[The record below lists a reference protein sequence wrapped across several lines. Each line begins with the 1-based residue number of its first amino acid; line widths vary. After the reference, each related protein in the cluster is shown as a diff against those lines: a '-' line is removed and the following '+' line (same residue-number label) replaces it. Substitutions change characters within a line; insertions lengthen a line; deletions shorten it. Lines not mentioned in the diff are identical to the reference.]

1 MSQEGSTSSRSV
13 PPQSPADALPAGA
26 PAWVTAD
33 LIARTIRVWQRY
45 YTVQLTTDDALA
57 MILNVAGLIEVFA
70 QGDRHETIRCL
81 GSGEQP

>member
-1 MSQEGSTSSRSV
+1 MSQEDSTSSRSV
-13 PPQSPADALPAGA
+13 PPQSPGHALPAGA

-45 YTVQLTTDDALA
+45 YPTPLTVDDALA
-57 MILNVAGLIEVFA
+57 MILNVAGLIEVFS
-70 QGDRHETIRCL
+70 QGDRHEAIRCL

>member
-1 MSQEGSTSSRSV
+1 MSQEDSTSSRFV
-13 PPQSPADALPAGA
+13 PPQSATHAPPTGA

-45 YTVQLTTDDALA
+45 YDVQLTMEDALA
-57 MILNVAGLIEVFA
+57 MILNVAGLVEVIA

-81 GSGEQP
+81 GSGEQS